1 MTDPCTA
8 SDPDNNLELTD
19 NEPTRI
25 EVVVRNPDR
34 VSVNPWQAK
43 FDRVKHR
50 RSKEWCDEF
59 RRVVLKQD
67 PD

>member
-1 MTDPCTA
+1 MTDPCTVPG
-8 SDPDNNLELTD
+8 PDNNLELTD

-25 EVVVRNPDR
+25 EVVLRTPDR

-43 FDRVKHR
+43 FDRAKHR
-50 RSKEWCDEF
+50 RSEEWCDEF